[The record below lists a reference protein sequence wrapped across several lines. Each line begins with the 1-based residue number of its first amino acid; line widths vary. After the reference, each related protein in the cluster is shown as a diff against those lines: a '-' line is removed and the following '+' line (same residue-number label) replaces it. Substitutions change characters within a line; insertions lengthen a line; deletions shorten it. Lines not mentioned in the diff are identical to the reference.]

1 MLPCDRLYLGTST
14 LDFFVFP
21 KQQYRF
27 RDLSHQGCVSCLRH
41 IAMGVEEAL
50 RELHDTYGLAH
61 LDVRLPNVC
70 YHNGRVTLIDFDRAE
85 IMHQELPY
93 QYGDS
98 FMYSG
103 PKTAL
108 DLDWKQLGLMIY
120 STLVSK
126 PQTQLTMKDIE
137 DVKQTHPLVYHLV
150 FDYQWMNEH
159 AESLEAEDI
168 ETVLKSDSN

>member
-1 MLPCDRLYLGTST
+1 
-14 LDFFVFP
+14 
-21 KQQYRF
+21 
-27 RDLSHQGCVSCLRH
+27 
-41 IAMGVEEAL
+41 
-50 RELHDTYGLAH
+50 
-61 LDVRLPNVC
+61 
-70 YHNGRVTLIDFDRAE
+70 
-85 IMHQELPY
+85 
-93 QYGDS
+93 
-98 FMYSG
+98 MYSG